1 MRRFR
6 SSVLSIAIAVV
17 LAPLPACKNN
27 GQRAAETSSLAAAGP
42 LATVAVDTGE
52 RKLTF
57 HVELALTS
65 DQQTRGL
72 MFRQSLATDAG
83 MLFVF
88 DRQSVHAFW
97 MKNTLIPLDML
108 FIGADRRIVGI
119 VANAEPKTETARTV
133 GEPSQ
138 YVLEIGGG
146 LSGQLGIRPGQL
158 VDFQGVPP
166 LPPP

>member
-1 MRRFR
+1 
-6 SSVLSIAIAVV
+6 VAIAVV

-27 GQRAAETSSLAAAGP
+27 GQPAGATSSPAAAP
-42 LATVAVDTGE
+42 APAPPATVAVDTGG
-52 RKLTF
+52 RKITF
-57 HVELALTS
+57 HVELAMTP
-65 DQQTRGL
+65 DQQSRGL

-88 DRQSVHAFW
+88 DRMSVHAFW

-146 LSGQLGIRPGQL
+146 LSGQLGIRAGQL
-158 VDFQGVPP
+158 VDFQGVPS

>member
-1 MRRFR
+1 MRRLR
-6 SSVLSIAIAVV
+6 LWLLSGAIAAV
-17 LAPLPACKNN
+17 LVPLPACKNN
-27 GQRAAETSSLAAAGP
+27 GQRAGTTSAPVAPAPS
-42 LATVAVDTGE
+42 ATVSIGAE
-52 RKLTF
+52 QRKLTF

-65 DQQTRGL
+65 DEQTRGL
-72 MFRQSLATDAG
+72 MYRQSLAPDAG

-108 FIGADRRIVGI
+108 FIGTDKRIVGI
-119 VANAEPKTETARTV
+119 VANAEPQTETARSV
-133 GEPSQ
+133 GIPSQ

-146 LSGQLGIRPGQL
+146 LSGQLGIRAGQL

-166 LPPP
+166 PAP

>member
-6 SSVLSIAIAVV
+6 VTLLSLAIAAV

-27 GQRAAETSSLAAAGP
+27 GQRAGETSSPAPAAP
-42 LATVAVDTGE
+42 LATVAVDTGG

-57 HVELALTS
+57 HVELALRP
-65 DQQTRGL
+65 DQQERGL
-72 MFRQSLATDAG
+72 MFRRSLATDAG

-88 DRQSVHAFW
+88 GRESVHAFW

-108 FIGADRRIVGI
+108 FIGADKRIVGI
-119 VANAEPKTETARTV
+119 VANAEPQTETTRTV
-133 GEPSQ
+133 GLPSQ

-146 LSGQLGIRPGQL
+146 LSGQLGIRAGQL

-166 LPPP
+166 P